1 MSQDSHT
8 ETNSPPIACSLSEA
22 ALTERQKQLILT
34 LFNAVQQT
42 QELDDGYAF
51 QFAPDRATVARLTE
65 FISAERECCPF
76 FTFELIF
83 EPNRGPLWLRL
94 RGGAGVKEFIQ
105 TMIQ

>member
-1 MSQDSHT
+1 MNHDTLNAGSAL
-8 ETNSPPIACSLSEA
+8 PIACSLPDADQA
-22 ALTERQKQLILT
+22 ARREQNVLL

-42 QELDDGYAF
+42 QELADGYAF
-51 QFAPDRATVARLTE
+51 QFASDSATVTHLTE

-83 EPNRGPLWLRL
+83 EPNCGPLWLRL

-105 TMIQ
+105 SMIQ

>member
-1 MSQDSHT
+1 MSQDSLS
-8 ETNSPPIACSLSEA
+8 NNLPLACSLPDA
-22 ALTERQKQLILT
+22 ALAVRREQVVLL

-42 QELDDGYAF
+42 QELADGYTF
-51 QFAPDRATVARLTE
+51 QFAPDRDSVARLTE

-94 RGGAGVKEFIQ
+94 RGGEGVKEFIQ